1 MIRKTGVTGI
11 DGRRMLGATCGPF
24 QCDDNLGHV
33 YCACGNAFSGLVTL
47 TATSIADTTKN
58 FSATITV
65 TANPVIV
72 VTIAPTNPASKREL
86 HANFTTSRMIRR
98 TRALLG
104 RFRAQVALV
113 LHAGHF
119 PM

>member
-1 MIRKTGVTGI
+1 
-11 DGRRMLGATCGPF
+11 
-24 QCDDNLGHV
+24 
-33 YCACGNAFSGLVTL
+33 
-47 TATSIADTTKN
+47 
-58 FSATITV
+58 
-65 TANPVIV
+65 
-72 VTIAPTNPASKREL
+72 L